1 MFNLN
6 IKEVKSL
13 FYLNKYLVKY
23 KWRLV
28 LGTLFIVA
36 SNLFGVYMPEVV
48 NEATDQIMDYAKS
61 TNEDK
66 EDNKII
72 NLAIYLAGIY
82 VFLSFMKGVFL
93 FFTRQTIIIM
103 SRLIE
108 YDLKNEIYNK
118 YQSLDLSFY
127 KENKT
132 GDIMNRISEDVSRV
146 RMYLGPAIM
155 YTINLVVL
163 FILIITF
170 MLRIN
175 VELTLYSL
183 VPLPIM
189 SYLVYKVSSVINKKS
204 ESVQKSQSR
213 LSSFVQEKIS
223 GIRVLKAYNRSQH
236 FVNEF
241 EEETY
246 NYQVANL
253 SLAKTNAFFMPVIIL
268 LIGISTIITI
278 YIGGLK
284 AIEGAI
290 DIGEILQFILYVNM
304 LTWPFASVGW
314 VTSLVQ
320 RAAASQ
326 KRLNEFLELKSKIT
340 SVENPIKVIKGDI
353 EFKNVSFRYPTSGIL
368 ALDKVSFI
376 IPEGK
381 TVGLTGKT
389 GCGKSTIANLLC
401 RLYDV
406 TEGEILINGVNI
418 KQYSLP
424 ELRTAF
430 GYVPQEVF
438 LFSDSVANNIS
449 FGLKQSLVEDDL
461 IIQAAKDADVYEN
474 IIAFENGFE
483 TQIGEK
489 GVTLSGGQKQR
500 LSIARA
506 IIKSPDYMIFDDCL
520 SAVDTQTEESILNN
534 LSRIMEGKTALLIGH
549 RISTLIASDF
559 ILLFDNGKL
568 MEQGSHEELLEKGG
582 FYNELYQKQLIEG
595 SEV

>member
-1 MFNLN
+1 M
-6 IKEVKSL
+6 KSL
-13 FYLNKYLVKY
+13 FYLNKYLIKY
-23 KWRLV
+23 KWRLL

-48 NEATDQIMDYAKS
+48 KNATNQIVDFANQS
-61 TNEDK
+61 TDDFSYQEITK
-66 EDNKII
+66 
-72 NLAIYLAGIY
+72 LAIYLAGVY

-118 YQSLDLSFY
+118 YQELDMSFY
-127 KENKT
+127 KKNRT

-155 YTINLVVL
+155 YTINLIVL
-163 FILIITF
+163 FILIVSF

-189 SYLVYKVSSVINKKS
+189 SYLVYKVSSVINKRS
-204 ESVQKSQSR
+204 ELVQRTQSG
-213 LSSFVQEKIS
+213 LSSFVQEKLS
-223 GIRVLKAYNRSQH
+223 GIRVLKAYNRGKH
-236 FVNEF
+236 FVNKF

-246 NYQVANL
+246 NYQVASL
-253 SLAKTNAFFMPVIIL
+253 SLARTNAFFMPVIVL
-268 LIGISTIITI
+268 LIGLSTIITI
-278 YIGGLK
+278 YIGGVK
-284 AIEGAI
+284 AIEGTI
-290 DIGEILQFILYVNM
+290 DTGIILQFIMYVNM

-326 KRLNEFLELKSKIT
+326 TRLNEFLEVESEIT
-340 SVENPIKVIKGDI
+340 EVENPITIIKGAI
-353 EFKNVSFRYPTSGIL
+353 EFKNVSFIYPESGIV
-368 ALDKVSFI
+368 ALDNVSFV
-376 IPEGK
+376 IPEGA
-381 TVGLTGKT
+381 TVGVTGRT

-406 TEGEILINGVNI
+406 TEGEVLINGTNI
-418 KQYSLP
+418 KQYSISA
-424 ELRTAF
+424 LRTAF

-438 LFSDSVANNIS
+438 LFSDTVANNIA
-449 FGLKQSLVEDDL
+449 FGMKQKAVSEAA
-461 IIQAAKDADVYEN
+461 IIQAAKDAAVYQN
-474 IIAFENGFE
+474 IIGFEKGFE
-483 TQIGEK
+483 TEIGEK

-506 IIKSPDYMIFDDCL
+506 IIKEPPFMIFDDCL
-520 SAVDTQTEESILNN
+520 SAVDTKTEEQILSN
-534 LSRIMEGKTALLIGH
+534 LNRIMNGKTAVLIGH
-549 RISTLIASDF
+549 RISTLKNADQ
-559 ILLFDNGKL
+559 ILLFDNG
-568 MEQGSHEELLEKGG
+568 HLLEKGSHNELVNLG
-582 FYNELYQKQLIEG
+582 GNYAELYQKQKVERKG
-595 SEV
+595 

>member
-1 MFNLN
+1 M
-6 IKEVKSL
+6 KSL

-23 KWRLV
+23 KWRLL
-28 LGTLFIVA
+28 LGTLFIIA
-36 SNLFGVYMPEVV
+36 SNLFGVYMPQVV
-48 NEATDQIMDYAKS
+48 NEATDQIMDFAS
-61 TNEDK
+61 SSDEDK
-66 EDNKII
+66 ASDKIVY
-72 NLAIYLAGIY
+72 LAIYLAGVY

-108 YDLKNEIYNK
+108 YDLKNEVYNK
-118 YQSLDLSFY
+118 YQSLDMSFY
-127 KENKT
+127 KKNRT

-155 YTINLVVL
+155 YTINLIVL

-183 VPLPIM
+183 IPLPIM
-189 SYLVYKVSSVINKKS
+189 SFLVYKVSSVINRKS
-204 ESVQKSQSR
+204 EKVQRSQSN
-213 LSSFVQEKIS
+213 LSSFVQEKIA
-223 GIRVLKAYNRSQH
+223 GIRVLKAYNRSKH
-236 FVNEF
+236 FVDEF

-246 NYQVANL
+246 NYQLANL
-253 SLAKTNAFFMPVIIL
+253 SLAQTNAFFMPVIIL
-268 LIGISTIITI
+268 LIGVSTIITI
-278 YIGGLK
+278 YIGGMK
-284 AIEGAI
+284 AIDGTI
-290 DIGEILQFILYVNM
+290 DVGEILQFILYVNM

-326 KRLNEFLELKSKIT
+326 KRLNEFLELDSKIV
-340 SVENPIKVIKGDI
+340 SVENPIIDVKGDI
-353 EFKNVSFRYPTSGIL
+353 EFRNVSFRYPSSGIL
-368 ALDKVSFI
+368 ALDNVSFI

-381 TVGLTGKT
+381 TVGITGKT
-389 GCGKSTIANLLC
+389 GCGKSTIANLIC

-406 TEGEILINGVNI
+406 TDGEILINGVNI
-418 KQYSLP
+418 KSYSLP
-424 ELRTAF
+424 ALRTAF

-449 FGLKQSLVEDDL
+449 FGLKENKVDDEL
-461 IIQAAKDADVYEN
+461 IVQAAKDADVYEN

-506 IIKSPDYMIFDDCL
+506 IIKAPNYMIFDDCL
-520 SAVDTQTEESILNN
+520 SAVDTQTEEEILNN
-534 LSRIMEGKTALLIGH
+534 LSRIMNGKTALLIGH
-549 RISTLIASDF
+549 RISTLIEADL
-559 ILLFDNGKL
+559 IMLFDDGKL
-568 MEQGSHEELLEKGG
+568 VEQGSHDKLIEMGA
-582 FYNELYQKQLIEG
+582 FYSELYQKQLVEG
-595 SEV
+595 GEN

>member
-1 MFNLN
+1 M
-6 IKEVKSL
+6 KSL
-13 FYLNKYLVKY
+13 FYLNKYLIKY
-23 KWRLV
+23 KWRLL
-28 LGTLFIVA
+28 LGSIFIVA
-36 SNLFGVYMPEVV
+36 SNLFGVYMPELVR
-48 NEATDQIMDYAKS
+48 EATDQIMDYAKTS
-61 TNEDK
+61 DQNK
-66 EDNKII
+66 GDNSIT
-72 NLAIYLAGIY
+72 NLALYLAGVY
-82 VFLSFMKGVFL
+82 VLLSFMKGVFL

-127 KENKT
+127 KKNKT

-163 FILIITF
+163 FVMVITV

-175 VELTLYSL
+175 VELTLYVL

-189 SYLVYKVSSVINKKS
+189 SFLVYKVSSVINRKS
-204 ESVQKSQSR
+204 EEVQKSQSR
-213 LSSFVQEKIS
+213 LSSFVQEKFS
-223 GIRVLKAYNRSQH
+223 GIRVLKAYNRSKH
-236 FVNEF
+236 FVDEF

-246 NYQVANL
+246 NYQIANL

-268 LIGISTIITI
+268 LIGLSTIITI

-284 AIEGAI
+284 TI
-290 DIGEILQFILYVNM
+290 DGTITSGIIVQFILYVNM

-326 KRLNEFLELKSKIT
+326 TRLNEFLEHDSTIV
-340 SVENPIKVIKGDI
+340 SAENPITEIKGDI
-353 EFKNVSFRYPTSGIL
+353 EFKNVSFTYPASGIL
-368 ALDKVSFI
+368 ALDHVSFI

-381 TVGLTGKT
+381 TIGITGKT

-406 TEGEILINGVNI
+406 TEGEILINGINI
-418 KQYSLP
+418 KSYSLAA
-424 ELRTAF
+424 LRTAF

-449 FGLKQSLVEDDL
+449 FGLKQNIVEENL
-461 IIQAAKDADVYEN
+461 IIQAAKDADVYDN
-474 IIAFENGFE
+474 IVAFENGFE
-483 TQIGEK
+483 TLIGEK

-520 SAVDTQTEESILNN
+520 SAVDTQTEEEILSN
-534 LSRIMEGKTALLIGH
+534 LSKIMDGKTAVLIGH
-549 RISTLIASDF
+549 RISTLIDAD
-559 ILLFDNGKL
+559 IIMLFDNGKL
-568 MEQGSHEELLEKGG
+568 VEQGSHEELIKNGA
-582 FYNELYQKQLIEG
+582 FYSELYLKQLVEG
-595 SEV
+595 VEG

>member
-1 MFNLN
+1 M
-6 IKEVKSL
+6 KSL
-13 FYLNKYLVKY
+13 FYLNKYLIKY
-23 KWRLV
+23 KWRLL

-48 NEATDQIMDYAKS
+48 KNATNQIVDFANQS
-61 TNEDK
+61 TDDFSYQEITK
-66 EDNKII
+66 
-72 NLAIYLAGIY
+72 LAIYLAGVY

-118 YQSLDLSFY
+118 YQELDMSFY
-127 KENKT
+127 KKNRT

-155 YTINLVVL
+155 YTINLIVL
-163 FILIITF
+163 FILIVSF

-189 SYLVYKVSSVINKKS
+189 SYLVYKVSSVINKRS
-204 ESVQKSQSR
+204 ELVQRTQSG
-213 LSSFVQEKIS
+213 LSSFVQEKLS
-223 GIRVLKAYNRSQH
+223 GIRVLKAYNRGKH

-246 NYQVANL
+246 NYQVASL
-253 SLAKTNAFFMPVIIL
+253 SLARTNAFFMPVIVL
-268 LIGISTIITI
+268 LIGLSTIITI
-278 YIGGLK
+278 YIGGVK
-284 AIEGAI
+284 AIEGTI
-290 DIGEILQFILYVNM
+290 DTGIILQFIMYVNM

-326 KRLNEFLELKSKIT
+326 TRLNEFLEVESEIT
-340 SVENPIKVIKGDI
+340 EVENPITIIKGAI
-353 EFKNVSFRYPTSGIL
+353 EFKNVSFIYPESGIV
-368 ALDKVSFI
+368 ALDNVSFV
-376 IPEGK
+376 IPEGA
-381 TVGLTGKT
+381 TVGVTGRT

-406 TEGEILINGVNI
+406 TEGEVLINGTNI
-418 KQYSLP
+418 KQYSISA
-424 ELRTAF
+424 LRTAF

-438 LFSDSVANNIS
+438 LFSDTVANNIA
-449 FGLKQSLVEDDL
+449 FGMKQKAVSEAA
-461 IIQAAKDADVYEN
+461 IIQAAKDAAVYQN
-474 IIAFENGFE
+474 IIGFEKGFE
-483 TQIGEK
+483 TEIGEK

-506 IIKSPDYMIFDDCL
+506 IIKEPPFMIFDDCL
-520 SAVDTQTEESILNN
+520 SAVDTKTEEQILSN
-534 LSRIMEGKTALLIGH
+534 LNRIMNGKTAVLIGH
-549 RISTLIASDF
+549 RISTLKNADQ
-559 ILLFDNGKL
+559 ILLFDNGR
-568 MEQGSHEELLEKGG
+568 LLEKGSHNELVNLEG
-582 FYNELYQKQLIEG
+582 NYAELYQKQKVERKG
-595 SEV
+595 

>member
-1 MFNLN
+1 
-6 IKEVKSL
+6 VKSL
-13 FYLNKYLVKY
+13 FYLNKYLIKY
-23 KWRLV
+23 KWRLL
-28 LGTLFIVA
+28 LGSVFIIA
-36 SNLFGVYMPEVV
+36 SNLFGVYMPELVR
-48 NEATDQIMDYAKS
+48 EATDQIMGYAKTS
-61 TNEDK
+61 DQNK
-66 EDNKII
+66 GDNNIT
-72 NLAIYLAGIY
+72 NLALYLAGIY
-82 VFLSFMKGVFL
+82 VLLSFMKGVFL

-127 KENKT
+127 KKNKT

-163 FILIITF
+163 FVMVITV

-175 VELTLYSL
+175 VELTLYVL

-189 SYLVYKVSSVINKKS
+189 SFLVYKVSSVINRKS
-204 ESVQKSQSR
+204 EEVQKSQSR

-223 GIRVLKAYNRSQH
+223 GIRVLKAYNRSKH
-236 FVNEF
+236 FVDEF

-246 NYQVANL
+246 NYQIANL

-268 LIGISTIITI
+268 LIGLSTIITI

-284 AIEGAI
+284 AIDGTI
-290 DIGEILQFILYVNM
+290 TSGIIVQFILYVNM

-326 KRLNEFLELKSKIT
+326 TRLNEFLELDSKIV
-340 SVENPIKVIKGDI
+340 SAENPITEIKGDI
-353 EFKNVSFRYPTSGIL
+353 EFNNVSFKYPASGIL
-368 ALDKVSFI
+368 ALDHVSFI

-381 TVGLTGKT
+381 TVGITGKT

-406 TEGEILINGVNI
+406 TEGEILINGINI
-418 KQYSLP
+418 KSYSLAA
-424 ELRTAF
+424 LRTAF

-449 FGLKQSLVEDDL
+449 FGLKKSTVEEDLVF
-461 IIQAAKDADVYEN
+461 QAAKDADVYDN
-474 IIAFENGFE
+474 IVAFENGFE

-520 SAVDTQTEESILNN
+520 SAVDTQTEEEILSN
-534 LSRIMEGKTALLIGH
+534 LSKIMDGKTAVLIGH
-549 RISTLIASDF
+549 RISTLIEAD
-559 ILLFDNGKL
+559 IIMLFDNGKL
-568 MEQGSHEELLEKGG
+568 VEQGSHEELIKNGA
-582 FYNELYQKQLIEG
+582 FYSELYLKQLVEG
-595 SEV
+595 VNN

>member
-1 MFNLN
+1 M
-6 IKEVKSL
+6 KSL
-13 FYLNKYLVKY
+13 FYLNKYLIKY
-23 KWRLV
+23 KWRLL
-28 LGTLFIVA
+28 LGSVFIIA
-36 SNLFGVYMPEVV
+36 SNLFGVYMPELVR
-48 NEATDQIMDYAKS
+48 EATDQIMGYAKTS
-61 TNEDK
+61 DQNK
-66 EDNKII
+66 GDNNIT
-72 NLAIYLAGIY
+72 NLALYLAGIY
-82 VFLSFMKGVFL
+82 VLLSFMKGVFL

-127 KENKT
+127 KKNKT

-163 FILIITF
+163 FVMVITV

-175 VELTLYSL
+175 VELTLYVL

-189 SYLVYKVSSVINKKS
+189 SFLVYKVSSVINRKS
-204 ESVQKSQSR
+204 EEVQKSQSR

-223 GIRVLKAYNRSQH
+223 GIRVLKAYNRSKH
-236 FVNEF
+236 FVDEF

-246 NYQVANL
+246 NYQIANL

-268 LIGISTIITI
+268 LIGLSTIITI

-284 AIEGAI
+284 AIDGTI
-290 DIGEILQFILYVNM
+290 TSGIIVQFILYVNM

-326 KRLNEFLELKSKIT
+326 TRLNEFLELDSKIV
-340 SVENPIKVIKGDI
+340 SAENPITEIKGDI
-353 EFKNVSFRYPTSGIL
+353 EFNNVSFKYPASGIL
-368 ALDKVSFI
+368 ALDHVSFI

-381 TVGLTGKT
+381 TVGITGKT

-406 TEGEILINGVNI
+406 TEGEILINGINI
-418 KQYSLP
+418 KSYSLAA
-424 ELRTAF
+424 LRTAF

-449 FGLKQSLVEDDL
+449 FGLKKSTVEEDLVF
-461 IIQAAKDADVYEN
+461 QAAKDADVYDN
-474 IIAFENGFE
+474 IVAFENGFE

-520 SAVDTQTEESILNN
+520 SAVDTQTEEEILSN
-534 LSRIMEGKTALLIGH
+534 LSKIMDGKTAVLIGH
-549 RISTLIASDF
+549 RISTLIEAD
-559 ILLFDNGKL
+559 IIMLFDNGKL
-568 MEQGSHEELLEKGG
+568 VEQGSHEELIKNGA
-582 FYNELYQKQLIEG
+582 FYSELYLKQLVEG
-595 SEV
+595 VNN